1 MSRFLFHQ
9 LIEGLDYIHQKGIYH
24 KDIKP
29 ENLMFSKDFNLKLVD
44 FGFAITSEVT
54 ASRKGT
60 CQYMLPEIFKN
71 REYYSSQADIFATGV
86 VLFNIMTQH
95 PPFITATP

>member
-29 ENLMFSKDFNLKLVD
+29 ENLMFN